1 MILSTGSWKVRS
13 VTGALLT
20 TPRGRR
26 PRLFFRF
33 SPRTITAPEVIRFL
47 KHLRR
52 HVRGRIILLWDGLP
66 SHRAKMVGNF
76 MAVNRY
82 WLAVERFPAYAPE
95 LNPQE
100 YVWAALKTKDTANV
114 CPENL
119 ADIDRRLRAGVQRLR
134 RSSDVLAGCLQASKL
149 FTKVVK

>member
-1 MILSTGSWKVRS
+1 MRS

-20 TPRGRR
+20 TPRGKR

-47 KHLRR
+47 RHLRR
-52 HVRGRIILLWDGLP
+52 HVRGRVILLWDGLP
-66 SHRAKMVGNF
+66 PHRAKIVWNF
-76 MAVNRY
+76 IAANHS
-82 WLAVERFPAYAPE
+82 WLTVERFPAYAPE

-119 ADIDRRLRAGVQRLR
+119 IDVDRRIRAGVRRLRRLSGVLR
-134 RSSDVLAGCLQASKL
+134 GCLQASKL
-149 FTKVVK
+149 FTNVVK